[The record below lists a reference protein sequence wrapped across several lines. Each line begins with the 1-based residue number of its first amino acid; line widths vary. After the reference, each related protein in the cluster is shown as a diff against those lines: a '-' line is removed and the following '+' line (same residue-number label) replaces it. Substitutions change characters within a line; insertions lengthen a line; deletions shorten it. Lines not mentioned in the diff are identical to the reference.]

1 MEKGFE
7 REAQGMKN
15 GIKNE
20 CAEKCATLFPTQ
32 FQLQFIMINIFMA
45 SVPPREPNQKC
56 QTTLSLSLC
65 LSTSIHTFKP
75 ALSAFTVKVPELWLE
90 LPLGARRTTRSGSK
104 AQQIQ
109 WAAIICPFLARTLP
123 PHFSLSPTISL
134 RVWMGPQIRVP
145 VKTKWPTSF
154 HKTEVDN
161 GRGTGNGG
169 DVLSSRF
176 VLLFTAVSAAAGN
189 VF

>member
-1 MEKGFE
+1 MSAPKSVLHFSP
-7 REAQGMKN
+7 RN
-15 GIKNE
+15 FNCNSLWLTYLWPRCRRVSLIKN
-20 CAEKCATLFPTQ
+20 AKQ
-32 FQLQFIMINIFMA
+32 
-45 SVPPREPNQKC
+45 
-56 QTTLSLSLC
+56 LSLSLC
-65 LSTSIHTFKP
+65 FSTSIHTFMP